1 MSVPSDE
8 VFEITPKLSDIGDFE
23 VKRYLPTR
31 GTKSV
36 GPFVFFDE
44 MGPTILRHGQGMD
57 VRPHPH
63 IGLSTLT
70 WMVQGEILHRDSL
83 GYTQLIRPGEVNWMT
98 AGKGI
103 VHSERSPNETRDQDR
118 SLYGLQIWMALPSDK
133 QEIDPS
139 FQHVSSEAL
148 PKFSHDDAVIT
159 LIAGQAFGYR
169 SPVDVQSPTIYLD
182 VKVKEGGKV
191 TLPADY
197 EEQAVFILDGEGRF
211 DGRPSAKGDF
221 LILPRRPI
229 DVVSGE
235 NDELHFV
242 LLGGQALKQKRYMWW
257 NFVSTSKERIEQAK
271 RDWTEGRFPQV
282 PGEEESIPLP
292 QG

>member
-1 MSVPSDE
+1 MAVSSDQIS
-8 VFEITPKLSDIGDFE
+8 EIIPKLSDIGGFD

-31 GTKSV
+31 GKKSV

-44 MGPTILRHGQGMD
+44 MGPTLLQDGDAMD

-70 WMVQGEILHRDSL
+70 WLIEGEILHRDSL

-103 VHSERSPNETRDQDR
+103 VHSERSPHATRDQNR
-118 SLYGLQIWMALPSDK
+118 PLYGLQIWMALPSDK

-139 FQHVSSEAL
+139 FQHVSAEELATF
-148 PKFSHDDAVIT
+148 KEGDAKIT
-159 LIAGQAFGYR
+159 LIAGQAFGYT
-169 SPVDVQSPTIYLD
+169 SPVEVHSPTIYLD
-182 VKVKEGGKV
+182 VKIKDGGLF

-197 EEQAVFILDGEGRF
+197 EEQAIFILKGKGRF
-211 DGRPSAKGDF
+211 DGRLSKKGEF
-221 LILPRRPI
+221 LVLPHRRLE
-229 DVVSGE
+229 VQA
-235 NDELHFV
+235 DEDLHFV
-242 LLGGQALKQKRYMWW
+242 LLGGQALKHKRYMWW

-271 RDWTEGRFPQV
+271 QDWKEGRFPQV
-282 PGEEESIPLP
+282 PDEVDFIPLP
-292 QG
+292 EG